1 MNGKDLTVEMFPN
14 DLLLL
19 HRLGL
24 CQRLEGEEKEAERVG
39 GKRKKTARHKLLYSY
54 M

>member
-1 MNGKDLTVEMFPN
+1 MNGVDLSVEMFPN

-24 CQRLEGEEKEAERVG
+24 RQRLEGERRRKQRGWKG
-39 GKRKKTARHKLLYSY
+39 GKRKKTAR
-54 M
+54 